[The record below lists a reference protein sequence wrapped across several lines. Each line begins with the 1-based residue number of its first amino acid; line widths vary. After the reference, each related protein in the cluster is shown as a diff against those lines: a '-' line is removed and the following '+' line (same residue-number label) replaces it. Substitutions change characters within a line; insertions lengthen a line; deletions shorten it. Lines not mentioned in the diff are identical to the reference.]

1 MGVPDYEKLVDLIMA
16 TNSDGFNGDTLNGVN
31 KTWWDEGISR
41 GYPLV
46 IEPEYLQANY
56 SFLSYNAMSWGYWG
70 SGPYPPTTPAT
81 PYVAMYKAVTRG
93 RHMHHICERWQHQL
107 YVASCKSSLRF
118 ATDHNDWLQQAFFN
132 GAGFES
138 WENVW

>member
-1 MGVPDYEKLVDLIMA
+1 MDRFITALLLRMQQTIYLAAICRNVGVPDYEKLVDLIMA

-93 RHMHHICERWQHQL
+93 RHMHHICERWQL
-107 YVASCKSSLRF
+107 ELLTLCC
-118 ATDHNDWLQQAFFN
+118 
-132 GAGFES
+132 
-138 WENVW
+138 

>member
-1 MGVPDYEKLVDLIMA
+1 MGVPDYEKLVDLIIA

-31 KTWWDEGISR
+31 KTWWDEGVSR

-93 RHMHHICERWQHQL
+93 RHMHHICERWQH
-107 YVASCKSSLRF
+107 SSHICLRCLR
-118 ATDHNDWLQQAFFN
+118 AAISSKPPQVCYGSQ
-132 GAGFES
+132 
-138 WENVW
+138 